1 MFISP
6 WTIVCTIPVMIV
18 VVSSLLTDSHN
29 DHPLIGSK
37 CNIQTTHF
45 LPTASEVTIEPSSHS
60 CLGACKG
67 LRRRG
72 RLILNIKIVE
82 DYNGGDLYQKHLYQ
96 KHKGILVDT
105 YASMRDS
112 EIKHCQSWREHY
124 YATEAEI
131 KRRGK
136 VTVKPPQR
144 IDMHEAIVAERC
156 ETFVSKEMAR
166 MPVPLKMAIRTEN
179 SRPEITGAG
188 IANLR
193 STWDRRTM
201 ARPQK

>member
-1 MFISP
+1 MLFENPLQHFTILAQDMAIIS
-6 WTIVCTIPVMIV
+6 VPVMIV

-37 CNIQTTHF
+37 CNIRTTHF

-105 YASMRDS
+105 YVYSDGS
-112 EIKHCQSWREHY
+112 Q
-124 YATEAEI
+124 
-131 KRRGK
+131 
-136 VTVKPPQR
+136 VTAFKWEKQ
-144 IDMHEAIVAERC
+144 
-156 ETFVSKEMAR
+156 
-166 MPVPLKMAIRTEN
+166 
-179 SRPEITGAG
+179 
-188 IANLR
+188 
-193 STWDRRTM
+193 
-201 ARPQK
+201 

>member
-1 MFISP
+1 
-6 WTIVCTIPVMIV
+6 MIV

-37 CNIQTTHF
+37 CNIRTTHF

-105 YASMRDS
+105 YVYGDGS
-112 EIKHCQSWREHY
+112 Q
-124 YATEAEI
+124 
-131 KRRGK
+131 
-136 VTVKPPQR
+136 VTAFKWEKQ
-144 IDMHEAIVAERC
+144 
-156 ETFVSKEMAR
+156 
-166 MPVPLKMAIRTEN
+166 
-179 SRPEITGAG
+179 
-188 IANLR
+188 
-193 STWDRRTM
+193 
-201 ARPQK
+201 

>member
-1 MFISP
+1 MMTMNIFGNYKVAASDGAFSP
-6 WTIVCTIPVMIV
+6 LCGKQRNSIVGVFCT
-18 VVSSLLTDSHN
+18 SSIERLTHKAEHQRHIYPTDSHN

-37 CNIQTTHF
+37 CNIRTTHF

-105 YASMRDS
+105 YVYSDGSQVTAFKWEKQQYVDAIIFKAKPSIFIDLSSVFVKKYYFYKCLSTLDS
-112 EIKHCQSWREHY
+112 
-124 YATEAEI
+124 
-131 KRRGK
+131 
-136 VTVKPPQR
+136 
-144 IDMHEAIVAERC
+144 
-156 ETFVSKEMAR
+156 
-166 MPVPLKMAIRTEN
+166 
-179 SRPEITGAG
+179 
-188 IANLR
+188 NLQNVVCM
-193 STWDRRTM
+193 DQLY
-201 ARPQK
+201 P